1 MIHFIESGD
10 LAESGLSEESLL
22 APVQKIFSE
31 KGDLVNHL
39 GFEFR
44 PEQALMA
51 ETFSKSLIS
60 GKHLIF
66 EAGTGV
72 GKSLAYLIP
81 SLIFSVFTKRK
92 CIVATNTINLQEQLL
107 SKDIPTIRELF
118 NRSESLAGFQEFN
131 CALLVGRANYLCTN
145 RLQRALL
152 SKGDLFEAS
161 QYQELQRIA
170 DWVASGPIEGIRQ
183 ELSPSPNPLV
193 WDMVNADSSLCSSQ
207 RCSPKD
213 CFYRKARALVDQAD
227 LVILNHSLLFS
238 LLGAGFLLLMRDRVF
253 YSRMTF

>member
-1 MIHFIESGD
+1 M
-10 LAESGLSEESLL
+10 L
-22 APVQKIFSE
+22 
-31 KGDLVNHL
+31 
-39 GFEFR
+39 
-44 PEQALMA
+44 
-51 ETFSKSLIS
+51 KSLIS

-118 NRSESLAGFQEFN
+118 NRSGESCWIRNFN

-152 SKGDLFEAS
+152 SKGIYLRPPS
-161 QYQELQRIA
+161 IRNCRELQTG
-170 DWVASGPIEGIRQ
+170 WLQVQLKESGK
-183 ELSPSPNPLV
+183 N
-193 WDMVNADSSLCSSQ
+193 
-207 RCSPKD
+207 
-213 CFYRKARALVDQAD
+213 
-227 LVILNHSLLFS
+227 
-238 LLGAGFLLLMRDRVF
+238 
-253 YSRMTF
+253 